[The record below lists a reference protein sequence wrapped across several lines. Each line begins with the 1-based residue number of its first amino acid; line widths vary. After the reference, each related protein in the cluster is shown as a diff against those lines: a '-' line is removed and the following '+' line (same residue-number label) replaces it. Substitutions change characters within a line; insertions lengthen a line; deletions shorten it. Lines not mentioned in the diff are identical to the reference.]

1 MWQLRA
7 PSPQE
12 NDTKRT
18 RAEKKFIEEEKKKE
32 EHTLAI
38 EEYKAELEKLKV
50 PDTALPRDATLTLT
64 PALTLWLWCS
74 CSSWRTRP

>member
-1 MWQLRA
+1 MATPQSPLSRA
-7 PSPQE
+7 AASQE

-38 EEYKAELEKLKV
+38 EEYKGELEKLKA
-50 PDTALPRDATLTLT
+50 PSHPST
-64 PALTLWLWCS
+64 PLA
-74 CSSWRTRP
+74 